1 MPAPQYSAE
10 LEVVVEESRDIALRL
25 EHELTTAHLL
35 LCLFTT
41 TNQAAMFLSAWSI
54 HADRVLE
61 HIAARPSEKPDTL
74 DKVMRRAVDVA
85 RVGKTETVTCLHVL
99 VALCS
104 FVDSAAYQLMKSTG
118 APISRMRTDALGYMQ
133 AHPSVPETSQHDGSP
148 ADSSPIGA
156 AAADRSA
163 RPQPMPRRE
172 PPRVS
177 TETLSSPASSVRR
190 PARGLRRPPDVAPP
204 PEPAHASDEQPAS
217 ARVEP
222 ELSADEQQSDRTAPE
237 RAPTGTGRDSVT
249 TNLAARLMADTQIA
263 PHRSGK
269 PKVQISEPQRRSQNT
284 AGQVRR
290 SDLLL
295 REHQFPLLSRFGRN
309 LTLLAFDGKI
319 DRVVGRDKEI
329 DMLVDILNR
338 RRSNNP
344 VLVGEAGVGKTAVV
358 EGLAHKIIGTHD
370 SAPLP
375 GMENRIVVELEAAQM
390 LTNTSLRGS
399 FAERLQGLKKEVA
412 KADGRII
419 VFLDELHHWIGMGA
433 GGDGNTDGA
442 GELKTA
448 LARGEFPCIGATTW
462 EEYRKYVESDP
473 AFERRFQVVRVAEPS
488 PEQAIHIVQGVI
500 GEYESHHGVTYD
512 EDAVPAAVRLSH
524 RYLPDRRLPDKAL
537 GIVDQAGSRAR
548 RLQGGTVTRRLIAEV
563 LADLAGLSADKL
575 LMNDRERFIGLED
588 RLMTRIIGQRHAI
601 EKVSTVLRRNYAG
614 FVSGR
619 PIGSFLFLGSTGVGK
634 TEFARAM
641 ANVLFHDDDAMT
653 RIDMSEFLEAHS
665 VARLIGAPPGY
676 VGHEGGGQLTES
688 VRRRPYQLVL
698 LDELEK
704 AHPDVLNLLIQVLE
718 DGRLTDSRGRT
729 VDFTNVVIVMTTN
742 LGANAALNRS
752 SRAAGFGVSA
762 AQDSEGGVRER
773 ALDEARRHVRPEL
786 WNRFDE
792 TIVFDALS
800 RDDVARIARLQLTR
814 SSERLGEER
823 GITFA
828 CEPAVVEWLIDNGG
842 YDAEM
847 GARPMRRAIERHI
860 EARIAEA
867 IVHGD
872 VVSPA
877 VVDVIVDGGSLKLN
891 VANTSG
897 NETPAG

>member
-1 MPAPQYSAE
+1 MPSPQYSAE
-10 LEVVVEESRDIALRL
+10 LEVVAAESRDIAERL
-25 EHELTTAHLL
+25 GHELTTAHLL

-41 TNQAAMFLSAWSI
+41 KNQAAVFLSAWNI

-61 HIAARPSEKPDTL
+61 HIASRPSEKADTL
-74 DKVMRRAVDVA
+74 DKVLRRAVDVA
-85 RVGKTETVTCLHVL
+85 RVGKTDTVTCLHVL

-104 FVDSAAYQLMKSTG
+104 FVDSAAYQLMKGTG
-118 APISRMRTDALGYMQ
+118 APISRMRTEALGHMQ
-133 AHPSVPETSQHDGSP
+133 SHPAAPAPSP
-148 ADSSPIGA
+148 ADSDTLNNEPHP
-156 AAADRSA
+156 ADA
-163 RPQPMPRRE
+163 EHHTRPQSTPRRE
-172 PPRVS
+172 PPRVA
-177 TETLSSPASSVRR
+177 TQTLSPPDSSGRR
-190 PARGLRRPPDVAPP
+190 SARGLRRPPDVQQPESPAPSP
-204 PEPAHASDEQPAS
+204 PVADAKGDDSETAHEPSISPRAETDPDS
-217 ARVEP
+217 AP
-222 ELSADEQQSDRTAPE
+222 SAARP
-237 RAPTGTGRDSVT
+237 SVT
-249 TNLAARLMADTQIA
+249 SNLAARLMADTQIA

-269 PKVQISEPQRRSQNT
+269 PKVQISAQPKRGTGS
-284 AGQVRR
+284 QVRR
-290 SDLLL
+290 TDLIL
-295 REHQFPLLSRFGRN
+295 REHQFPLLCRFGRN
-309 LTLLAFDGKI
+309 LTLMAFDGKI

-329 DMLVDILNR
+329 DLLVDILNR

-358 EGLAHKIIGTHD
+358 EGLAHKIIGSD
-370 SAPLP
+370 AEAPLP

-390 LTNTSLRGS
+390 LSNTSLRGS
-399 FAERLQGLKKEVA
+399 FAERLQALKKEVA
-412 KADGRII
+412 KADGRVI

-473 AFERRFQVVRVAEPS
+473 AFERRFQVVRVSEPT
-488 PEQAIHIVQGVI
+488 PEQAIQILEGVI
-500 GEYESHHGVTYD
+500 GEYAEHHKVTYD
-512 EDAVPAAVRLSH
+512 DDAVQAAVRLSH

-537 GIVDQAGSRAR
+537 GIIDQAGSRAR
-548 RLQGGTVTRRLIAEV
+548 RLEGATVSKRLIAEV
-563 LADLAGLSADKL
+563 LADQAGLSADKL

-588 RLMTRIIGQRHAI
+588 RLMARIIGQRHAI
-601 EKVSTVLRRNYAG
+601 ESVSTVLRRNYAG

-653 RIDMSEFLEAHS
+653 RIDMSEFLESHS

-676 VGHEGGGQLTES
+676 VGHEGGGQLTEA

-729 VDFTNVVIVMTTN
+729 VDFTNVVIVMTSN
-742 LGANAALNRS
+742 LGAAAALNKS
-752 SRAAGFGVSA
+752 SRAAGFGV
-762 AQDSEGGVRER
+762 DTRPDDGVGHRER

-800 RDDVARIARLQLTR
+800 RDDVGRIARLQLTR
-814 SSERLGEER
+814 SSERLGQER
-823 GITFA
+823 GITYA

-842 YDAEM
+842 YDPEM

-867 IVHGD
+867 IVHGH

-877 VVDVIVDGGSLKLN
+877 VVDVVVEGGTLKLN
-891 VANTSG
+891 VGPVA
-897 NETPAG
+897 AV